1 VDLTDQFC
9 GTEEWETNEL
19 CPWFY
24 DFCADGYPKMKDP
37 FSEEFVRYSPDS
49 FVPDRS
55 LLSFA
60 PKPKEGFESR
70 DRMNGA
76 AVENWTW
83 KVHPVIFVDHKG
95 NQGMALPTILEVGEE
110 DTPDSEEKIA
120 LAGFETLGL
129 DEKVGSEALPPGLA
143 SNIPPQDS
151 LPHPPEK
158 QEDFLGKLAHLTN
171 TMHGWYGLIE
181 GKNPCV
187 TT

>member
-1 VDLTDQFC
+1 
-9 GTEEWETNEL
+9 
-19 CPWFY
+19 
-24 DFCADGYPKMKDP
+24 MKDP
-37 FSEEFVRYSPDS
+37 FSQNFVRYSPDS

-55 LLSFA
+55 LLSFV
-60 PKPKEGFESR
+60 PKPKEGIERKDKR
-70 DRMNGA
+70 DSS

-95 NQGMALPTILEVGEE
+95 NQAAALPTILEVGEE
-110 DTPDSEEKIA
+110 DTPDSKA
-120 LAGFETLGL
+120 LARLERVEL
-129 DEKVGSEALPPGLA
+129 DEKVASAALPPGLA
-143 SNIPPQDS
+143 SNMPPEDS
-151 LPHPPEK
+151 LQHPPER